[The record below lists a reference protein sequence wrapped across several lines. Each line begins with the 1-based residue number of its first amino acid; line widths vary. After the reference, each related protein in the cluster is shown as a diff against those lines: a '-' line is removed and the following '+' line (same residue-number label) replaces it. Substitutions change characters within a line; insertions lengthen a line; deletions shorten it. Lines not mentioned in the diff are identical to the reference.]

1 MRLLSVIRIGLARQT
16 LRTVSGAEASST
28 KESRLGVAR
37 LPVRITDNNLF
48 VSGGGATICSKMSE
62 KRVMNTPKSSQK
74 KSNWLFYAFAL
85 LIFIGAGIVIAGVI
99 LLTRPTQAPII
110 QPTRAPMI
118 VNLELD
124 GRTYPVSTFAQTVG
138 AFLTEQA
145 LTIGTEDIVIPSADT
160 SITSQMVIRIE
171 RARQVKIYVDD
182 QLTVL
187 NTTFTSPFDILNRAN
202 IEIASVDSVQL
213 NGTPVAQSDIILW
226 ATPVDEIRIRR
237 AVMISIREGDVV
249 TTHQTTALTVADA
262 LYEAGIVL
270 FLPDQVS
277 PAPTDLIVANMEIVI
292 DRSSEL
298 TIRADGQEFVTRVR
312 AQTIGDALIES
323 GITLNGLDYS
333 IPSASQPITEGITI
347 RVIRVTEEIISEQTT
362 IAYESVLQADA
373 NLDLDRRAVIQAGQ
387 AGIWQKNYRVRY
399 ENGVEIQRELTEEFM
414 SQAPVNEVVA
424 YGTRITI
431 RTIET
436 PDGVLEYWRK
446 FRMYAT
452 SYYPAELGGDNITS
466 IGETLRKGIVAI
478 NPRIIPYR
486 LNVYVFG
493 YGIGRTAD
501 TGGPRTTP
509 YWIDLG
515 YSDEDIIGWSQWV
528 DVYVLTPVPETV
540 NYLLPLDEEGGPLP
554 P

>member
-1 MRLLSVIRIGLARQT
+1 
-16 LRTVSGAEASST
+16 
-28 KESRLGVAR
+28 
-37 LPVRITDNNLF
+37 
-48 VSGGGATICSKMSE
+48 MSE
-62 KRVMNTPKSSQK
+62 KRVMNTPKPSQK

-85 LIFIGAGIVIAGVI
+85 LIFLGAGIVIAGVI
-99 LLTRPTQAPII
+99 LLTRPTQSPII
-110 QPTRAPMI
+110 QPTRAPII

-145 LTIGTEDIVIPSADT
+145 LTIGVDDIFTPASDT
-160 SITSQMVIRIE
+160 LITPQMVIRIE
-171 RARQVKIYVDD
+171 RARQVRIYIDD

-213 NGTPVAQSDIILW
+213 NGTPVAQTDIILW

-237 AVMISIREGDVV
+237 AVTILIREGDVV
-249 TTHQTTALTVADA
+249 TTRQTTALTVADA
-262 LYEAGIVL
+262 LYEAGVVL

-277 PAPTDLIVANMEIVI
+277 PAPTDRIFANMEIII

-298 TIRADGQEFVTRVR
+298 TIRADGREFVTRVR

-333 IPSASQPITEGITI
+333 IPSATQPITEGITI
-347 RVIRVTEEIISEQTT
+347 RVIRVTEEIINEQTT

-414 SQAPVNEVVA
+414 AQAPVNEVVA

>member
-1 MRLLSVIRIGLARQT
+1 
-16 LRTVSGAEASST
+16 
-28 KESRLGVAR
+28 
-37 LPVRITDNNLF
+37 
-48 VSGGGATICSKMSE
+48 
-62 KRVMNTPKSSQK
+62 MNTPKQPQN
-74 KSNWLFYAFAL
+74 SNWLYFAFAL
-85 LIFIGAGIVIAGVI
+85 LIFIGAGIMIAGVI
-99 LLTRPTQAPII
+99 LLNRAPAQAPIP
-110 QPTRAPMI
+110 QPTRAPLI

-124 GRTYPVSTFAQTVG
+124 GRTFPVTTFAQTVG

-145 LTIGTEDIVIPSADT
+145 LTLGIDDVVVPSADT
-160 SITSQMVIRIE
+160 SISAQMTIRVE
-171 RARQVKIYVDD
+171 RARQVRIYIDD

-187 NTTFTSPFDILNRAN
+187 NTAFTSPFDILNRAN
-202 IEIASVDSVQL
+202 IQVAPIDSVQL
-213 NGTPVAQSDIILW
+213 NGIPVAQTDIILW

-237 AVMISIREGDVV
+237 AVPISIREGDSVILR
-249 TTHQTTALTVADA
+249 QTTAFTVADA

-277 PAPTDLIVANMEIVI
+277 PAPTDRIIANMEIVI

-298 TIRADGQEFVTRVR
+298 TIRADGQEFKTRVR
-312 AQTIGDALIES
+312 AQTIGDALLES
-323 GITLNGLDYS
+323 GISLNGLDYS
-333 IPSASQPITEGITI
+333 IPSATEPITEGITI
-347 RVIRVTEEIISEQTT
+347 RVIRVTEEIASQQTP

-387 AGIWQKNYRVRY
+387 EGIWQQNYRVRY
-399 ENGVEIQRELTEEFM
+399 ENGVEIRRELTEEFM
-414 SQAPVNEVVA
+414 AQAPVNEVVA
-424 YGTRITI
+424 YGTKITI

-528 DVYVLTPVPETV
+528 DVYVLTPIPETV
-540 NYLLPLDEEGGPLP
+540 NYLLPLNEEGGPIP